1 MTMRRC
7 RGNSIL
13 EFALS
18 APLLMLLAAGVLNYG
33 MALRAAVAV
42 SAAARA
48 GAQYGS
54 LSTANAA
61 DIAGMRAAALDAA
74 PNLTGLTI
82 TPVQACRCSNGS
94 AVSCIGS
101 CPSGPVA
108 LYVDVTARGT
118 SPNLFAYSGLPFS
131 GAVSARAVMR
141 AR

>member
-1 MTMRRC
+1 MTMQRS
-7 RGNSIL
+7 RGSSML

-18 APLLMLLAAGVLNYG
+18 ALVLLLLAAGLLNYG
-33 MALRAAVAV
+33 MALRAAIAV

-54 LSTANAA
+54 LSTCRGSNICGMQAA
-61 DIAGMRAAALDAA
+61 SGYVA
-74 PNLTGLTI
+74 PNYVYI
-82 TPVQACRCSNGS
+82 IVRPVQACRCSNGS

-108 LYVDVTARGT
+108 LYVDVTARAT
-118 SPNLFAYSGLPFS
+118 APTLFRYSGLPFS
-131 GAVSARAVMR
+131 GVVSARAVMR